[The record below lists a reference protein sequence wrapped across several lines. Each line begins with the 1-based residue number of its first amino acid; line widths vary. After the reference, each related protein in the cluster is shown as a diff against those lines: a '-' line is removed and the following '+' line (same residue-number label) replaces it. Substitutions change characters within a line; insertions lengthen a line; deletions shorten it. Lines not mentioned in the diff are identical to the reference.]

1 MHLCGTRSRAS
12 ECGVSGSA
20 AFLRHRCAHGSTGS
34 ATPECAQPRPGA
46 ACPLQH
52 AANARRR
59 HPDSSPPRTAPPA
72 HACGQPPLGC
82 GRGSRRDRVFPARD
96 PPTSASARPLP
107 LPLLL
112 PLPRPRS
119 RLPSRGHPIAA
130 PTSSPPA
137 PRPTPHPNP
146 PHPTP
151 AAPRC
156 ARPSHASVTA
166 NPPTLHPRCLC
177 PPCSLRS
184 RDRPRPHAEICV
196 CPAARETN
204 PPLPSTASRSPAQA
218 GVNEKRRKN
227 ALRGR
232 HGMRVQ
238 HGVKQRECGGQC

>member
-1 MHLCGTRSRAS
+1 MRGIGVGSFLTSQVRAWEHGLCHARARSA
-12 ECGVSGSA
+12 
-20 AFLRHRCAHGSTGS
+20 
-34 ATPECAQPRPGA
+34 RPGA

-184 RDRPRPHAEICV
+184 RDRPRPLKFACV
-196 CPAARETN
+196 PRRVGRTPLFLPQPRA
-204 PPLPSTASRSPAQA
+204 PPLRPA
-218 GVNEKRRKN
+218 
-227 ALRGR
+227 
-232 HGMRVQ
+232 
-238 HGVKQRECGGQC
+238 